1 MDQEAMAPGYTRDDV
16 QRWVPEPPKRP
27 GRTAFARDRARVLH
41 AAAFRRLAAKTQ
53 VVAPGTDDFSRNRL
67 THSLEVGQIGCE
79 LAKRLGADSDLVETA
94 CLAHDLGHPPFGH
107 NGEDALD
114 LAAAGC
120 GGFEGNAQT
129 LRVLTRLEGKT
140 LAADGRSAGLNLT
153 RATLDAT
160 VKYPWPR
167 GAGPAHRA
175 RGKFGCYAEDEAV
188 YRWLRFGRPDGQRCL
203 EAEIMDF
210 ADDVA
215 YSVHDVEDGTHAGNI
230 DLRVLDSATD
240 RKDLAEV
247 VLEGYLADLDAAEL
261 DVAAE
266 ALTSQPW
273 WPRRPDRTRSGMAT
287 LKNMTSELIGR
298 FSVAAEH
305 ATRDGLG
312 EGVLTRYDAHLVVPR
327 ETVVEVALLKAL
339 ADRYVMRTP
348 LRVGVQVRERALIA
362 ELVDALDA
370 GAPEVLEP
378 AFREDWVAAPD
389 DLARRR
395 VVVDQVASLTDA
407 TAASWH
413 AQLCRS

>member
-1 MDQEAMAPGYTRDDV
+1 MQEALAPGYTPDDV

-27 GRTAFARDRARVLH
+27 SRTAFARDRARVLH

-53 VVAPGTDDFSRNRL
+53 VVAPGTDDFARNRL
-67 THSLEVGQIGCE
+67 THSLEVGQIGRE
-79 LAKRLGADSDLVETA
+79 LGEWLGVDPDLVETA

-140 LAADGRSAGLNLT
+140 LGADGRSAGLNLT

-167 GAGPAHRA
+167 GPVSR
-175 RGKFGCYAEDEAV
+175 KFGCYAEDEAV
-188 YRWLRFGRPDGQRCL
+188 YRWLRAGRADGMRCL

-210 ADDVA
+210 SDDVA
-215 YSVHDVEDGTHAGNI
+215 YSVHDVEDGTHMGNI
-230 DLRVLDSATD
+230 DLRVLDSSAERT
-240 RKDLAEV
+240 DLAQV
-247 VLEGYLADLDAAEL
+247 VIESYLSDLDPGELDAA
-261 DVAAE
+261 VAA
-266 ALTSQPW
+266 LTAEPW
-273 WPRRPDRTRSGMAT
+273 WPRNPDRTRAGMAA
-287 LKNMTSELIGR
+287 LKNLTSQLIGR
-298 FSVAAEH
+298 FCHAAEQ
-305 ATRDGLG
+305 ATRSGTDHIP
-312 EGVLTRYDAHLVVPR
+312 LTRYDAHLAVPR

-348 LRVGVQVRERALIA
+348 LRVGVQARERALIA

-370 GAPEVLEP
+370 GSPQVLEP
-378 AFREDWVAAPD
+378 AFREDWIAAAD

-407 TAASWH
+407 TAISWH
-413 AQLCRS
+413 AQLCRALTR

>member
-1 MDQEAMAPGYTRDDV
+1 MQEALAPGYGRDDV
-16 QRWVPEPPKRP
+16 QRWVPEPLKRP
-27 GRTAFARDRARVLH
+27 GRTAFQRDRARVLH

-53 VVAPGTDDFSRNRL
+53 VVAPGSDDFSRNRL

-79 LAKRLGADSDLVETA
+79 LGRRLGADPDLVETA

-140 LAADGRSAGLNLT
+140 MAPDGRSAGLNLT

-167 GAGPAHRA
+167 GPATR
-175 RGKFGCYAEDEAV
+175 KFGCYAEDEAV
-188 YRWLRFGRPDGQRCL
+188 YRWLRLGRPDGVRCL

-230 DLRVLDSATD
+230 DLRVLGSAEE
-240 RKDLAEV
+240 RADLAEI
-247 VLEGYLADLDAAEL
+247 VLESYLLDLDPIELDAA
-261 DVAAE
+261 VA
-266 ALTSQPW
+266 ALTSAEF
-273 WPRRPDRTRSGMAT
+273 WPRNPDRTRAGQAA
-287 LKNMTSELIGR
+287 LKNLTSELIGR
-298 FSVAAEH
+298 FCLAAEH
-305 ATRDGLG
+305 ATRGARV
-312 EGVLTRYDAHLVVPR
+312 EGAPLTRYEAHLEVPR
-327 ETVVEVALLKAL
+327 ETIVEVALLKAL

-348 LRVGVQVRERALIA
+348 LRVGVQARERALIA

-370 GAPEVLEP
+370 GSPEVLEP
-378 AFREDWVAAPD
+378 AFREDWIAAPD

-395 VVVDQVASLTDA
+395 VVVDQVASLTDS
-407 TAASWH
+407 TAIAWH
-413 AQLCRS
+413 AHLCPAPVR

>member
-1 MDQEAMAPGYTRDDV
+1 MAQEALAPGYTPEDIA
-16 QRWVPEPPKRP
+16 RWVPEPPKRA

-41 AAAFRRLAAKTQ
+41 SAAFRRLAAKTQ
-53 VVAPGTDDFSRNRL
+53 VVAPGSDDFSRNRL

-79 LAKRLGADSDLVETA
+79 LGRRLGADPDLVETA

-140 LAADGRSAGLNLT
+140 LAPDGRSAGLNLT

-167 GAGPAHRA
+167 GPATR
-175 RGKFGCYAEDEAV
+175 KFGCYAEDEAV
-188 YRWLRFGRPDGQRCL
+188 YRWLRSGRADGQRCL

-230 DLRVLDSATD
+230 DLRVLGAAPE
-240 RKDLAEV
+240 RADLAEI
-247 VLEGYLADLDAAEL
+247 VLECYLDDLDPAEL
-261 DVAAE
+261 DLAAASLVAAE
-266 ALTSQPW
+266 F
-273 WPRRPDRTRSGMAT
+273 WPRRPDRTRSGMAE

-298 FSVAAEH
+298 FCIAAEH
-305 ATRDGLG
+305 ATRSGLPG
-312 EGVLTRYDAHLVVPR
+312 EPLTRYQAHLEVPR

-339 ADRYVMRTP
+339 ADRYVMRSP
-348 LRVGVQVRERALIA
+348 LRMGLQARERTLIA

-370 GAPEVLEP
+370 NSPEVLEP
-378 AFREDWVAAPD
+378 AFREDWVAASGD
-389 DLARRR
+389 VAQRR

-407 TAASWH
+407 TAISWH
-413 AQLCRS
+413 AELCRASV